1 MKPYASCL
9 AAFLLLPL
17 AATAAT
23 PREELL
29 RLVPDDVGFCLVVQD
44 FRGHADVLQ
53 ASPFVQHFRR
63 SPLGIALQGS
73 QEMHKLEE
81 AEKFLQKTLRVDA
94 ARLRDDIFGDA
105 VVFAY
110 RPGPAG
116 QVKQDQDLI
125 LLRARDPK
133 LLAELLD
140 RINQVQKE
148 TGELK
153 ELEPREHGGQKYFH
167 RVDRQDENYYW
178 LNGPILALSSKEEM
192 LRRVLE
198 RNRKQAAD
206 ESVVSRQLRLLNAD
220 RNLAALWIN
229 PRAFEPEMEHKAA
242 GAAGPEAAVLQNVLR
257 HWKTLDGLALGFD
270 VRKDLAVSLTVRVR
284 MEALPAATRRLLTEA
299 ARQSELWDRFPEDA
313 LLTAAGRAD
322 AAALLDVVGDLLS
335 QPDREALHDGLERN
349 LGAVLGKSVVKEVLP
364 LVGPDWGICV
374 MAPSSAEPRWF
385 PHIVVALRVRP
396 GDKKPGVDQAL
407 LSAVHFFAVAAVL
420 EHNRKNKDA
429 MTLQTAVQDQV
440 EVKYLVSDTAF
451 LPGLQPAFALCHGY
465 LVLAS
470 SPEAVRRFSAATP
483 RTLPP
488 SQDLPLIR
496 VSIGRLRDYL
506 QARREPVALA
516 VADKNGITKEEAE
529 RRLDGLLLGLQ
540 LFERLEVSQRPGD
553 GQVTLTLRLQPIQ
566 PLSK

>member
-1 MKPYASCL
+1 MKPSAYCL

-17 AATAAT
+17 AANAAT

-44 FRGHADVLQ
+44 FRSHADALQ
-53 ASPFVQHFRR
+53 TSPFIQHFRR
-63 SPLGIALQGS
+63 SPLGLALLGT
-73 QEMHKLEE
+73 QEMRKLEE

-110 RPGPAG
+110 RPGPGG
-116 QVKQDQDLI
+116 QAKQDQDLI

-133 LLAELLD
+133 LLADLLD

-167 RVDRQDENYYW
+167 RVERKDENFYW

-192 LRRVLE
+192 LRGVLE
-198 RNRKQAAD
+198 RNRKQAGD

-229 PRAFEPEMEHKAA
+229 PRAFEPDMEHKAA

-257 HWKTLDGLALGFD
+257 HWKTLDGIALGFD
-270 VRKDLAVSLTVRVR
+270 VRKDLELSLTMRVR
-284 MEALPAATRRLLTEA
+284 TEALPAATRRLLTEGT
-299 ARQSELWDRFPEDA
+299 RPSELWDRFPEDA
-313 LLTAAGRAD
+313 LLTAAGRVD
-322 AAALLDVVGDLLS
+322 AAALLDVIGDLLN
-335 QPDREALHDGLERN
+335 QQDREALHDGLERN

-364 LVGPDWGICV
+364 LVGPDWGVCV
-374 MAPSSAEPRWF
+374 VAPAAADPGWF
-385 PHIVVALRVRP
+385 PHIFIAWRVRP
-396 GDKKPGVDQAL
+396 GDKKPALDQAL
-407 LSAVHFFAVAAVL
+407 LSAVHFFAAAAVL

-470 SPEAVRRFSAATP
+470 SPEAVRRFSAAP
-483 RTLPP
+483 KRSLPA
-488 SQDLPLIR
+488 SEEVSLLR
-496 VSIGRLRDYL
+496 VSLSRLRDYL
-506 QARREPVALA
+506 KARREPLAAA
-516 VADKNGITKEEAE
+516 VADKNGIPKEEAE
-529 RRLDGLLLGLQ
+529 RRLDGLVLGLQ
-540 LFERLEVSQRPGD
+540 LFERLEVTQRPGD
-553 GQVTLTLRLQPIQ
+553 GQVTLTLRLQTIE
-566 PLSK
+566 PLRK